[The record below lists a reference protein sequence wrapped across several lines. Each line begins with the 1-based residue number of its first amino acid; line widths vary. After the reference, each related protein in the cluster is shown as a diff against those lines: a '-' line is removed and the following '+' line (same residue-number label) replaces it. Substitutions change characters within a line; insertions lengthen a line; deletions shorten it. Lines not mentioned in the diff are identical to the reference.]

1 VRLVACDLD
10 GTLLRRDGSVS
21 PRTRAAW
28 SAATRAGIEMVIVTA
43 RPPRYLDVVAAEL
56 ACTGTAI
63 CANGALRYD
72 LGARRVTAVRPLAR
86 EVTEAVVAAVSVA
99 VPGVGF
105 AVETGVMVV
114 FEPGFT
120 RPNHGGDLRLAA
132 ADLAELW
139 HHGTPIVKLLAW
151 SATCTADHLLT
162 LVRTAA
168 GEAVECTHS
177 GGTGL
182 VEVSAAG
189 VSKLAAL
196 IDLCAEREVPAAQV
210 VAFGDM
216 PNDLAMLTWA
226 GRGYAVANAH
236 PSVLAAGLPTTASND
251 DDGVA
256 RILESLLDG
265 SFPGHG

>member
-1 VRLVACDLD
+1 MVACDLD

-21 PRTRAAW
+21 PRTRTAWTAA
-28 SAATRAGIEMVIVTA
+28 AKAGVDMVIVTA
-43 RPPRYLDVVAAEL
+43 RAPRYLDAVADEL
-56 ACTGTAI
+56 DCSGTAS

-72 LGARRVTAVRPLAR
+72 LGERRVTEVRPLAR
-86 EVTEAVVAAVSVA
+86 EVTEAVVAAVSAA

-105 AVETGVMVV
+105 AVETGTMVV
-114 FEPGFT
+114 FEPGFA
-120 RPNHGGDLRLAA
+120 RPNHGDVRLAA
-132 ADLAELW
+132 VDLTELW

-151 SATCTADHLLT
+151 SATSSADHLLA
-162 LVRTAA
+162 LVRAAA
-168 GEAVECTHS
+168 GDAVECTHS

-196 IDLCAEREVPAAQV
+196 IDLCAERGIPAEEVI
-210 VAFGDM
+210 AFGDM
-216 PNDLAMLTWA
+216 PNDLAMLSWV
-226 GRGYAVANAH
+226 GRGFAVANAH

-256 RILESLLDG
+256 RVLESLLD
-265 SFPGHG
+265 HDQDHD